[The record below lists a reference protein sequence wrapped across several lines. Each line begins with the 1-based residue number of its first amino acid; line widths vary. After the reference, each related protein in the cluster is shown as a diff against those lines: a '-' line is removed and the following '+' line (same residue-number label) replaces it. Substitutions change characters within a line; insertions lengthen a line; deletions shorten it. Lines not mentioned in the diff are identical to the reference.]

1 MSKKKKWTTTSK
13 IRWHCHL
20 CQAVHLPFFHQQLL
34 PLSPRC
40 RRSAM
45 LYVFFI
51 EEQWVVICIYPLW
64 YVVQETVHATL
75 NIREMTGKFSEVEQH
90 CHTPLTFKRL
100 HYGHFHCKYE
110 LYFCFISLLVTLSVH
125 NSSDNDLKK
134 IQFKV

>member
-1 MSKKKKWTTTSK
+1 
-13 IRWHCHL
+13 
-20 CQAVHLPFFHQQLL
+20 
-34 PLSPRC
+34 
-40 RRSAM
+40 M

-64 YVVQETVHATL
+64 YVVQETVHAIL

-90 CHTPLTFKRL
+90 CHTPLLFKRL
-100 HYGHFHCKYE
+100 HFGHFHCKYE

-125 NSSDNDLKK
+125 SSSDNDLKK